1 LQDIADS
8 IKLLVELN
16 FTIHRREIPMLEV
29 TGYFMSTLVGLAALS
44 LLYYQVRT
52 GVPPMPATFRERKDA
67 SKFLGELSLS
77 PSTVV
82 YELGCGW
89 GSLLSH
95 LSRRH
100 PELRYVGI
108 EISLIPFFCSKI
120 RFWGK
125 KNIEIKRADF
135 LNSDFAEADVVI
147 CYLMRAP
154 MKKLEHHIQNHC
166 LSIRKGRPLTLI
178 TLAFWLKNKKP
189 LKTTSYGP
197 GVAVYEFIPLE
208 F

>member
-1 LQDIADS
+1 
-8 IKLLVELN
+8 
-16 FTIHRREIPMLEV
+16 MLEV
-29 TGYFMSTLVGLAALS
+29 TGYFMVTLFGLAALS

-67 SKFLGELSLS
+67 SKFLGELPL
-77 PSTVV
+77 PSAAVV
-82 YELGCGW
+82 FELGCGW

-100 PELRYVGI
+100 PELLYVGF
-108 EISLIPFFCSKI
+108 EISLIPFLFSKI

-125 KNIEIKRADF
+125 KNVEIKRADF
-135 LNSDFAEADVVI
+135 LKSDFSEADVLI

-154 MKKLEHHIQNHC
+154 MKKLEHHIQSHC
-166 LSIRKGRPLTLI
+166 ISIRKGRRLPLI

-189 LKTTSYGP
+189 LKTTSYEP

-208 F
+208 LQI